1 MIRPLTE
8 SFCERC
14 ALMRP
19 RVFVTRAI
27 TIGDDSMI
35 RDNFGETSGPGE
47 CARMTA
53 THVLLTCDQ
62 PSLCVLSL
70 SLSLPLASADGR
82 RMLADI

>member
-1 MIRPLTE
+1 
-8 SFCERC
+8 
-14 ALMRP
+14 MRR
-19 RVFVTRAI
+19 RVFITRDNKQRYPM
-27 TIGDDSMI
+27 IGD
-35 RDNFGETSGPGE
+35 NLGGTSGPGE